1 MNKTIIIAGAGYG
14 GLAAAALLAKAG
26 HRVAVYEQRAEN
38 EGISPWS
45 DYFPLSALKIAG
57 IRPPNDSKYRIQESV
72 MMFSPNQETALRQT
86 IPRENVESLVDCNE
100 LYALLLQN
108 AVQNGAELFFG
119 QKILAPMLLGSRVAG
134 IRCEQGEHY
143 ADLVID
149 AAGIDSPVRSGLPA
163 MCCVETALREDEQ
176 IYLYRAVLTRNADA
190 EISVQANTHVYMMP
204 GGAPGISRLM
214 FLDDRVEVQVGRYS
228 PFEEADAL
236 RTLALLRG
244 SCPELGSEFL
254 AEGHFHRVPARHPLS
269 VMLCDGYAALGDSA
283 FMSTPVTGVGLAN
296 GLKAARIL
304 ANTILADK
312 AGAFS
317 AETLWD
323 YQTVYYKKL
332 GAGLASLACIQ
343 QLLARLTPEELD
355 GLFEQG
361 ILTTEDFIVGAGST
375 NISTMLRFSP
385 AALRQRMENISHDR
399 NLARRLLPVVLQAGR
414 IAAVTSLLPKRWN
427 KQSVINWA
435 KRYQGSVHSQ

>member
-26 HRVAVYEQRAEN
+26 HRVTVYEQRAE
-38 EGISPWS
+38 GDGAYPWS

-57 IRPPNDSKYRIQESV
+57 IRPPSENKYRIQESV

-86 IPRENVESLVDCNE
+86 IPRENVESLMDCNE
-100 LYALLLQN
+100 LYALLIQN
-108 AVQNGAELFFG
+108 ARQNGAEFAFG
-119 QKILAPMLLGSRVAG
+119 QKILAPLLLGNRVVG

-163 MCCVETALREDEQ
+163 MCCVETALGEDEQ
-176 IYLYRAVLTRNADA
+176 IYLYRAALTRNTDA
-190 EISVQANTHVYMMP
+190 EPSVQANTHVYMMP

-214 FLDDRVEVQVGRYS
+214 FLDGRVEVQIGRFN

-236 RTLALLRG
+236 RTLALLREN
-244 SCPELGSEFL
+244 CPELGEKSL
-254 AEGHFHRVPARHPLS
+254 QDGSFHRVPARHPLS

-283 FMSTPVTGVGLAN
+283 FMATPVTGAGLAN

-304 ANTILADK
+304 ANTVLADK
-312 AGAFS
+312 VGAFS

-323 YQTVYYKKL
+323 YQVVYYKKL
-332 GAGLASLACIQ
+332 GAGLASLSCVQ
-343 QLLARLTPEELD
+343 QLLANLLPEELD
-355 GLFEQG
+355 SLFEQG
-361 ILTTEDFIVGAGST
+361 VLTSEDFIIGAGST

-385 AALRQRMENISHDR
+385 AALRQRMESISHDR
-399 NLARRLLPVVLQAGR
+399 GLVRRLLPVALQAGR
-414 IAAVTSLLPKRWN
+414 VAAVTSLLPKRWN